1 MVRCFAVPLSN
12 ATLTAPRS
20 DNDMYH
26 HMNNSVYYYL
36 HVSHESLVLIEFFST
51 DILQALI
58 LLSTHT

>member
-36 HVSHESLVLIEFFST
+36 HVFPQSHVLI
-51 DILQALI
+51 
-58 LLSTHT
+58 